1 MNAGVW
7 AQTDYNSSPT
17 TNSECP
23 DGTVEVTECQGRS
36 AHVSLRRGASGM
48 RKPPVV
54 MGAHQLGLG
63 ERWPS
68 ARLSYRSLERSF
80 SNSSVS
86 GKNVCIS
93 ANRKLLSLQ
102 PNRLRAVNTLK

>member
-17 TNSECP
+17 TNSECS
-23 DGTVEVTECQGRS
+23 DGAVEVTGCQGRI

-68 ARLSYRSLERSF
+68 ARLLISLSREILLKLFYFWKECLYKRKPEIIVLPTKQITRS
-80 SNSSVS
+80 
-86 GKNVCIS
+86 
-93 ANRKLLSLQ
+93 Q
-102 PNRLRAVNTLK
+102 HT